1 MLRPF
6 RPVQILLM
14 TLLTASCSSDQPVVP
29 PDGPGS
35 DDEVSAKVLGVCFM
49 DGADCLSTYIDLG
62 PYEDLTPVEK
72 LSESERLEMAPAYIF
87 PAVPLNQGGQ
97 PNPWDP
103 QGLYNAYRLQNN
115 VFGVDARVWEMY
127 LIEGNRLSLMATP
140 KPGVTLW
147 GAGSD
152 TTNTRRRDLF
162 LNPITSEE
170 EVLAL
175 VEAGEL
181 RMITTMLFTDCP
193 LEKARQGDIVVNLN
207 PRVPLCTH

>member
-1 MLRPF
+1 MSL
-6 RPVQILLM
+6 VLLQI
-14 TLLTASCSSDQPVVP
+14 SCSSDQPVVP
-29 PDGPGS
+29 PDGTVV
-35 DDEVSAKVLGVCFM
+35 DDEVNAKVLGVCFM
-49 DGADCLSTYIDLG
+49 DGEDCLSTYVDLG
-62 PYEDLTPVEK
+62 PYEDLTPVGK
-72 LSESERLEMAPAYIF
+72 LERLEMAPAYIF
-87 PAVPLNQGGQ
+87 PAVPANQGGV

-127 LIEGNRLSLMATP
+127 LIEGARLSLMATP
-140 KPGVTLW
+140 RQGVTLW

-152 TTNTRRRDLF
+152 TTNPRRRDLY

-207 PRVPLCTH
+207 PRVPICAH